1 MNQPS
6 RLRGRRCPLMGAPTK
21 ELEGIGVSAA
31 RDSPSIDTETLLA
44 ASYGII
50 TGADNSVT
58 TVTTGARQQS
68 SPASSG
74 RFSPEV
80 RPTSRGLR
88 QMPRDKGSLRSSKG
102 IPAPPPPPSLASLG
116 ERAKVAPRWSSM
128 LHCRGLYIDAALT
141 FVALGNPSCTAR
153 PGHTYIMAP
162 SADARRPS
170 RLPRSSRGA
179 LWKLAMRDFSTT
191 RRADQ
196 SRD

>member
-102 IPAPPPPPSLASLG
+102 IPAPPRHHRSPHWARLL
-116 ERAKVAPRWSSM
+116 
-128 LHCRGLYIDAALT
+128 RGGVQCSAAEAYTL
-141 FVALGNPSCTAR
+141 
-153 PGHTYIMAP
+153 M
-162 SADARRPS
+162 
-170 RLPRSSRGA
+170 RLSRSSLSEIRLVQRGRA
-179 LWKLAMRDFSTT
+179 IHTSWHHQRTLDAHLDCRDRHEVRCGSS
-191 RRADQ
+191 Q
-196 SRD
+196 